1 MPFNKKILII
11 IVNIFCIFTIVGC
24 AQVKN
29 YSPNALSKSYTLT
42 NFPRN
47 KTEVNV
53 NDFRANSSDDGY
65 NLCNMIKQQIE
76 SSLSTNQTKYSYIIS
91 VDIIEHKSF
100 FTLGNWNA
108 EILFRVNITTSS
120 GNEIA
125 LFDVTGRASLS
136 NMWGYST
143 AKAVS
148 QEAYNLAISDLMS
161 KLSHVK
167 TI

>member
-1 MPFNKKILII
+1 MPFYRNILIA

-29 YSPNALSKSYTLT
+29 YSPNTLSKSYILT
-42 NFPRN
+42 NFSCN
-47 KTEVNV
+47 KTKVNV
-53 NDFRANSSDDGY
+53 NDFRANSSDDVY
-65 NLCNMIKQQIE
+65 NLCNIIKQQIE

-108 EILFRVNITTSS
+108 ETLLRVNITTSS

-125 LFDVTGRASLS
+125 SFDATGRASLS
-136 NMWGYST
+136 NMCGYST